1 MMEIG
6 LSPYSLYEEV
16 VMYKI
21 TFSLSRIDD
30 ELSEFELGN
39 IDIQIDGNVITSKNK
54 TPSQSMMIFIAISDM
69 LDGFR
74 SMIEQKRKEYLF
86 VGADSSFKILFKE
99 NKTGVSIVNEG
110 NEYKI
115 SLPEFAR
122 ELQRE
127 SNHFFK
133 EVTSQIDTTKSAIS
147 DLSDSLNKFNKF
159 MQKY

>member
-1 MMEIG
+1 
-6 LSPYSLYEEV
+6 
-16 VMYKI
+16 MYKI
-21 TFSLSRIDD
+21 TFSISRIDD

-39 IDIQIDGNVITSKNK
+39 MDIQIDDHVITSKDK

-74 SMIEQKRKEYLF
+74 TMIEQKRKEYSF
-86 VGADSSFKILFKE
+86 VGADSSFKILFRQ
-99 NKTGVSIVNEG
+99 NKTGGSIVNEG

-115 SLPEFAR
+115 SLPEFAK
-122 ELQRE
+122 ELQRA
-127 SNHFFK
+127 STNIFN
-133 EVTSQIDTTKSAIS
+133 EVTSQIDATKGAMA

>member
-1 MMEIG
+1 M
-6 LSPYSLYEEV
+6 

-21 TFSLSRIDD
+21 KFSLAPIDA

-39 IDIQIDGNVITSKNK
+39 IDIQIDGSVITSKNK
-54 TPSQSMMIFIAISDM
+54 TPSQSMMIFIAVSDL
-69 LDGFR
+69 LDGV
-74 SMIEQKRKEYLF
+74 STMIEQKRKEYLF
-86 VGADSSFKILFKE
+86 VGADSSFKVLFRQ

-115 SLPEFAR
+115 SLPEFTK

-127 SNHFFK
+127 SNNFFK
-133 EVTSQIDTTKSAIS
+133 EIISKIDTSKGAIA

>member
-1 MMEIG
+1 
-6 LSPYSLYEEV
+6 
-16 VMYKI
+16 MYKI
-21 TFSLSRIDD
+21 TFSLAMIDA
-30 ELSEFELGN
+30 ELSEFELGD
-39 IDIQIDGNVITSKNK
+39 IDIQIDGHVITSKNK

-69 LDGFR
+69 LDGVR
-74 SMIEQKRKEYLF
+74 AMIEQKRKEYLF
-86 VGADSSFKILFKE
+86 VGADSSFKILFTQ

-127 SNHFFK
+127 SNKFFNA
-133 EVTSQIDTTKSAIS
+133 VTSQIDTTKGAMS